1 MRLNLKLGYRG
12 VEKYMSI
19 RRDRSDYRPVVENLL
34 TLKFESDVKWLLK
47 CRMIRVCGILR

>member
-47 CRMIRVCGILR
+47 CRMIRVCGILK